1 MNKLKTLAI
10 IVTLVIISA
19 GVYAGVNYNGLTN
32 NKTVKAQSTLKLVNC
47 SIAKEICELSFK
59 LYKELLKKGDK
70 NIFFSPYSIFIA
82 LAMTYEGARGQTA
95 EEMMAVLNIPQNNE
109 TVLESVKML
118 YEYLNRNENFTISTA
133 NALWIRDNLDLLLNY
148 SKIIEEYYKG
158 HATKIDVS
166 KPEET
171 AQMIND
177 WVKEQTKGK
186 ITDLI
191 KSDDII
197 MYTALILTNAIYFKA
212 DWKVQFNPEETKE
225 LEFEL
230 ESGEKIMVPTMC
242 LEGSEELFYYTETEE
257 FQMLELTYKGE
268 EISMLVLLP
277 KQKSVSEI
285 VESLTFESLSTLKSA
300 MYETS
305 ISIHLPKFKLETEYE
320 LNEPLKNL
328 GMARAFD
335 PNKAEF
341 TGMCRFSGTD
351 IIDPL
356 FIKTV
361 RHKAFIEVN
370 EEGTEAAAATAVIMF
385 DNCSQSSIVFNAD
398 HPFLFIIQHRG
409 TGTVLFMGS
418 IGNPSA

>member
-19 GVYAGVNYNGLTN
+19 GVYAGVNYNDLTN

-59 LYKELLKKGDK
+59 LYKELLKKGDE

-82 LAMTYEGARGQTA
+82 LAMTYEGASGKTA
-95 EEMMAVLNIPQNNE
+95 EEMMEVLNIPQNNK

-118 YEYLNRNENFTISTA
+118 YEYLNKNENFTISTA

-148 SKIIEEYYKG
+148 SKIIEEYYIG

-171 AQMIND
+171 AKMIND
-177 WVKEQTKGK
+177 WVEEQTKGK

-212 DWKVQFNPEETKE
+212 DWKVQFNPEDTKE

-257 FQMLELTYKGE
+257 FQMLELPYAGGE
-268 EISMLVLLP
+268 LSMLVLLP

-285 VESLTFESLSTLKSA
+285 AESLTFESLSKLKAA

-320 LNEPLKNL
+320 LNKPLKQM
-328 GMARAFD
+328 GMPSAFE
-335 PNKAEF
+335 PWAEF
-341 TGMCRFSGTD
+341 TGMCRWSGTD

-370 EEGTEAAAATAVIMF
+370 EEGTEVAAATAVIMY
-385 DNCSQSSIVFNAD
+385 DNVSLSEIVFNAD
-398 HPFLFIIQHRG
+398 HPFLFIIQHKE

-418 IGNPSA
+418 VGNPLA